1 MKKNSFFILLGLFL
15 LSSSIM
21 SQSYYTPGK
30 LGRWVN
36 GYIIKSTND
45 TVKGKIAYQH
55 YATNQ
60 SNISFSIDGTD
71 EKTIICRP
79 NDLLGFWMEET
90 FWMSTINTKLQAE
103 NNEKLFVLMVRQ
115 GPISLYEYYKEDD
128 EASDGWKT
136 ISLIKKMD
144 ENYSIAGNLLLGFKK
159 KMSEYVSEYKDLAEK
174 IANKEKGYRVLHIN
188 KIIDE
193 YNAWYMKS
201 NPDFTLL
208 IPKEKTVKTTSG
220 STAKKIEWLPVQTF
234 EGVDIAISNTYR
246 KEPTWSGFKEE
257 DVAIAIDLKL
267 ENKSDKSF
275 QQVVIEFKML
285 DADGNVLNEGKSFVG
300 YPSFTPKP
308 ETAIEPNYSGVV
320 KAWKSERDENFK
332 KNWVKTEYKIIEFK

>member
-15 LSSSIM
+15 LPGSVM
-21 SQSYYTPGK
+21 SQSYFNYDK
-30 LGRWVN
+30 LGRWVD

-45 TVKGKIAYQH
+45 TVKGKIAYKH
-55 YATNQ
+55 YSVNQ
-60 SNISFSIDGTD
+60 SNISFSIDGTS
-71 EKTIICRP
+71 EKTIIYRP
-79 NDLLGFWMEET
+79 NDLLGFWMEKT
-90 FWMSTINTKLQAE
+90 FWMSTINTTLQAE
-103 NNEKLFVLMVRQ
+103 NNKKLFVLMVRQ

-136 ISLIKKMD
+136 ISLIKKLD

-159 KMSEYVSEYKDLAEK
+159 KMSEYVNEYEELAKK
-174 IANKEKGYRVLHIN
+174 IADKEKGYKVLNIN

-193 YNAWYMKS
+193 FNAWYLKKS
-201 NPDFTLL
+201 PDFTIL
-208 IPKEKTVKTTSG
+208 IPKEKPVETVKK
-220 STAKKIEWLPVQTF
+220 AIEWLPVQTF
-234 EGVDIAISNTYR
+234 EGVNIAISSTYR
-246 KEPTWSGFKEE
+246 KEPTWSGFTEE

-275 QQVVIEFKML
+275 QQVVIEYKML

-308 ETAIEPNYSGVV
+308 ENAIEPNYSGVV
-320 KAWKSERDENFK
+320 KGWKSEQDENFK
-332 KNWVKTEYKIIEFK
+332 KNWVKTEYKIIELK

>member
-1 MKKNSFFILLGLFL
+1 MKKNSFLFLVGLFL
-15 LSSSIM
+15 LSSSTM
-21 SQSYYTPGK
+21 SQNYYNSDK
-30 LGRWVN
+30 LGRWVD

-60 SNISFSIDGTD
+60 SNISFSVDGTP

-79 NDLLGFWMEET
+79 NDLLCFWMEET
-90 FWMSTINTKLQAE
+90 FWMSTINTTLQAE

-136 ISLIKKMD
+136 ISLIKKLD

-159 KMSEYVSEYKDLAEK
+159 KMSKYVSEYEDLAKK
-174 IANKEKGYRVLHIN
+174 IANKEKGYKVLNIN

-193 YNAWYMKS
+193 YNAWYMKA
-201 NPDFTLL
+201 NPDFTIL
-208 IPKEKTVKTTSG
+208 IPKEKSETASS
-220 STAKKIEWLPVQTF
+220 STAKKAIEWLPVQTF
-234 EGVDIAISNTYR
+234 EGVDIAISTTYR

-275 QQVVIEFKML
+275 QQVVIEFKKL
-285 DADGNVLNEGKSFVG
+285 DADGNVLSEGKSFVG

-308 ETAIEPNYSGVV
+308 EDAIKPNYSGIV
-320 KAWKSERDENFK
+320 KGWQSERDENFK
-332 KNWVKTEYKIIEFK
+332 KNWVKTEYKIVEFK

>member
-1 MKKNSFFILLGLFL
+1 
-15 LSSSIM
+15 M
-21 SQSYYTPGK
+21 SQSYYNYDK

-36 GYIIKSTND
+36 GYIIKTTND

-55 YATNQ
+55 YAVNQ

-71 EKTIICRP
+71 EKTIIYRP
-79 NDLLGFWMEET
+79 NDLLGFWMEKT
-90 FWMSTINTKLQAE
+90 FWMSTINTKLQAK
-103 NNEKLFVLMVRQ
+103 NNEKLFVLMVRK

-136 ISLIKKMD
+136 ISLIKKLD
-144 ENYSIAGNLLLGFKK
+144 DNYSIAGNLLLGFKK
-159 KMSEYVSEYKDLAEK
+159 KMSEYVSEYEDLAKK

-193 YNAWYMKS
+193 YNSWYLKA
-201 NPDFTLL
+201 NPYFTIL
-208 IPKEKTVKTTSG
+208 IPKEKSAETVKK
-220 STAKKIEWLPVQTF
+220 AIEWLPVQTF
-234 EGVDIAISNTYR
+234 EGVDIAISSTYR
-246 KEPTWSGFKEE
+246 KEPTWSGFTEE

-275 QQVVIEFKML
+275 QQVVIEYKML

-320 KAWKSERDENFK
+320 KAWKSEQDENFK